1 MKRRT
6 VKKVLSTALV
16 GTMALSLMAGCSTKK
31 ESTKK
36 VVKENEGESSEGYSG
51 NVVIYPLGAGHNESS
66 L

>member
-36 VVKENEGESSEGYSG
+36 GSKRK
-51 NVVIYPLGAGHNESS
+51 
-66 L
+66 